1 MMNDPA
7 KQAIEEAERFSR
19 YARSCLNADPL
30 LRLWLLGDG
39 LQPWGADGMRA
50 FLAAQPI
57 SSEADLWKRLRELR
71 KRIMLRVLV
80 RDLAGLAT
88 LDEVMTTM
96 TALADLGIAFATDH
110 LSLWAAERYGRPI
123 GNDSHSPQ
131 SLVVIAMGKLG
142 GRELNVS
149 SDVDLIFAYPEDG
162 QTQGPEVISN
172 HEYFVRLGRALIRA
186 LNEPTADG
194 FVFRVDMRLRPYGD
208 SGPLVASFAMLED
221 YLITQGRAWERYA
234 WVKARMTY
242 PLPRPDAG
250 DIGSSLSK
258 IVSPFVFRRYLD
270 FGAIAELR
278 ALHGQIRQEVL
289 RRDLK
294 SNIKLGPGGIREVE
308 FIVQVFQL
316 IRGGRSRRLRIR
328 ATRGAL
334 AALGDSA
341 RLAPSA
347 VSDLDQAYTF
357 LRRLEHRLQYL
368 DDAQTQNLPLDPA
381 DALKIAQSLGFDD
394 CEGFLSELAR
404 HRALVSR
411 HFEDIFGPPAPLDP
425 GLPPIWISQIDPK
438 EAHSRLSAAGFA
450 QPEAAWDKLVAFRQ
464 SSRYRQLPAGSRDRL
479 DRLMP
484 LVITRAGQAPNS
496 GETLSRM
503 LALLESI
510 ARRETYLAL
519 LAEYPAALADVAR
532 LCGASAWA
540 AEYLARHPI
549 LLDEL
554 LDTRLSAAELEK
566 PQLREALARA
576 MSEAE
581 ADVDPRMDALRHF
594 KHAQTFHLLVQDLA
608 GRLPLEIL
616 SDRLSDLAEV
626 IVEWVLQECWAVQP
640 GRHLPSPAFAVI
652 GYGKLGGRELGY
664 ASDLDIIFLYDDPDP
679 EAPERYARL
688 AQRITHWLTCFT
700 AAGILYEIDLRLRPN
715 GAAGLLVSSLDA
727 FEAYQSTQAWVWE
740 HQALTRARFIA
751 GDPSIGQRFEQLRTG
766 ILRAPRD
773 PAALKKEL
781 TAMRA
786 KVLTAHP
793 NKSGQFDVKHDR
805 GGMIDIEFCVQ
816 YLVLAHAHAH
826 PELGANSGNLAL
838 IATASALGLIEPSLA
853 QAARRAYRD
862 YRRLQHA
869 QRLQGEPVARVDP
882 KAVARH
888 RETVERLWTFIFGA
902 AA

>member
-1 MMNDPA
+1 MNDPA
-7 KQAIEEAERFSR
+7 QQAIDNAERFSR
-19 YARSCLNADPL
+19 YARSCLAADPS
-30 LRLWLLGDG
+30 LRPWLLGDD
-39 LQPWGADGMRA
+39 LRPWGADDMRA

-57 SSEADLWKRLRELR
+57 SSEAVLWKRLRELR
-71 KRIMLRVLV
+71 KRTMLRILV
-80 RDLAGLAT
+80 RDLAGLAP
-88 LDEVMTTM
+88 LDEVMTTV
-96 TALADLGIAFATDH
+96 TALADLAIAFATDH
-110 LSLWAAERYGRPI
+110 LSAWAAPRHGRPI
-123 GNDSHSPQ
+123 GADSHSPQ

-142 GRELNVS
+142 GCELNVS

-162 QTQGPEVISN
+162 HTEGPDIISN
-172 HEYFVRLGRALIRA
+172 HEYFARLGRALIRT
-186 LNEPTADG
+186 LNEPTGDG

-208 SGPLVASFAMLED
+208 AGPLVASFAMLED

-242 PLPRPDAG
+242 PSLPRPDAR
-250 DIGSSLSK
+250 DIGSSLGK
-258 IVSPFVFRRYLD
+258 IVTPFVFRRYLD

-278 ALHGQIRQEVL
+278 ALHSQIRQEVL
-289 RRDLK
+289 RRDLT

-316 IRGGRSRRLRIR
+316 IRGGRSRRLRPR
-328 ATRGAL
+328 ATREAL
-334 AALGDSA
+334 AALGDSG
-341 RLAPSA
+341 RLAASA
-347 VSDLDQAYTF
+347 VGELEEAYSF

-368 DDAQTQNLPLDPA
+368 DDAQTQNLPLDAA
-381 DALKIAQSLGFDD
+381 DALKIAQSLGFADY
-394 CEGFLSELAR
+394 EGFLGELAR
-404 HRALVSR
+404 HRSIVSR

-425 GLPPIWISQIDPK
+425 GLPPIWTSQIDPK
-438 EAHSRLSAAGFA
+438 DARSRLSAAGFP
-450 QPEAAWDKLVAFRQ
+450 QPGAAWDKLVAFRQ

-484 LVITRAGQAPNS
+484 LVISRAGQAPNS
-496 GETLSRM
+496 AETLSRM
-503 LALLESI
+503 LALLENI

-519 LAEYPAALADVAR
+519 LAEYPAALAEVAR

-554 LDTRLSAAELEK
+554 LDTRLAAVDLEK

-581 ADVDPRMDALRHF
+581 ADADHRMDALRHF
-594 KHAQTFHLLVQDLA
+594 KHAQTFYLLVQDLA
-608 GRLPLEIL
+608 GRLPLETL

-626 IVEWVLQECWAVQP
+626 IVEWVLQACWAIQP
-640 GRHLPSPAFAVI
+640 GHHPPSPAFAVI

-715 GAAGLLVSSLDA
+715 GAAGLLVSSLEA
-727 FEAYQSTQAWVWE
+727 FEGYQRAQAWVWE

-751 GDPSIGQRFEQLRTG
+751 GDASIGQSFERLRTE

-773 PAALKKEL
+773 LGALKKEL
-781 TAMRA
+781 AAMRA
-786 KVLTAHP
+786 KVLAAHP
-793 NKSGQFDVKHDR
+793 NKSGRFDVKHDR

-826 PELGANSGNLAL
+826 PELSANVGNLAL
-838 IATASALGLIEPSLA
+838 LASASALGLIEPLLA

-869 QRLQGEPVARVDP
+869 RRLQGEPAARVEP
-882 KAVARH
+882 EAVASH
-888 RETVERLWTFIFGA
+888 RETVERLWTSIFGA